1 MKDRIKKKRSGNSVK
16 MLLVLDHK
24 KSKKIIKLYR
34 HLRVNESNKSF
45 NKQKKIKKVNRVKKS
60 TSIARLFFCTHYAK
74 ISFRKK
80 RNY

>member
-45 NKQKKIKKVNRVKKS
+45 NKQKKNKKS
-60 TSIARLFFCTHYAK
+60 QS
-74 ISFRKK
+74 RKK
-80 RNY
+80 IHLNSPFIFLYALCENLFS